1 MYVALGLM
9 NINRFYVSIMHAV
22 RGITYVF
29 RHEQNFRIQIYV
41 SLAVYA
47 LTWVFSLKDSERV
60 VIMLLMILIIVL
72 ELVNSAIEKFT
83 DIVKPRLHDHVAIV
97 KDIMAGT
104 VLLSSIGATILGLH
118 IFFPYMIELF
128 GYLVVQ

>member
-1 MYVALGLM
+1 VYVALGLM

>member
-1 MYVALGLM
+1 M